1 METKGH
7 RVHQELQ
14 ALWDH
19 QGQPDCQGRMENV
32 GNGVRKD
39 LQDHKEPLELED
51 HRDHKASRDYQVTRE
66 MVENRATKE
75 TQVSPD

>member
-1 METKGH
+1 
-7 RVHQELQ
+7 
-14 ALWDH
+14 
-19 QGQPDCQGRMENV
+19 MENV

-39 LQDHKEPLELED
+39 PQDHKEPLELED